1 MVMVIEKTIT
11 FEFVEIT
18 FKPVQKSDLASVTA
32 IYNYYVENSTATFHL
47 APIAEQEMEGT
58 LLLGHP
64 LYKSFVVLCSNEIV
78 GFCYLGQFRK
88 KEAYDISAE
97 VTLYIKHDFTGK
109 KIGGEILFFMEKTA
123 KKLGIKNLVGVITSE
138 NTGSIKLFE
147 RCGYF
152 KCGHLKNIGIKFGR
166 ALDVLSF
173 QKEI

>member
-1 MVMVIEKTIT
+1 MNVSFKLIEKPHLT
-11 FEFVEIT
+11 E
-18 FKPVQKSDLASVTA
+18 VTA

-47 APIAEQEMEGT
+47 QAVSEQEMEMT
-58 LLLGHP
+58 LSLNHP
-64 LYKSFVVLCSNEIV
+64 VYKSFVVFYDEQLA

-97 VTLYIKHDFTGK
+97 VTLYIKPEFTGK
-109 KIGGEILFFMEKTA
+109 QIGVEVLSFMEKTA
-123 KKLGIKNLVGVITSE
+123 KNLGLKNLVGVITSE
-138 NTGSIKLFE
+138 NSGSLKLFK

-166 ALDVLSF
+166 ALDVISF